1 MPTDLDL
8 PPRGLSVW
16 ALRGVFV
23 SNSDHDS
30 DRNSDRDSTS
40 DEIMSDDTEGS
51 RGDGEP
57 SLHRVQGP
65 GDEVFDVPSELPL
78 VPVRDVVVYPGVT
91 VPLAIGRRK
100 SLSALAHA
108 GQDGFMIVATQR
120 DPEFQDPLLED
131 LYPVGTIVRVLRI
144 IDARHDGKQAL
155 VVGVAR
161 ATVGEQVANEP
172 TVIVRSEPMSDLP
185 LDEKSGDATWRRVVM
200 LAQRVIEL
208 REDLPDEWKVF
219 LAGIPTAGMLSDLVA
234 SNLPLAPEH
243 RIQLLE
249 QPNPNIR
256 LRIIEKH
263 LEREVTIAETQQ
275 SLRSELGGEDLDP
288 KHREKMLRSRMRE
301 IQAEIGEGDAGLR
314 EVDELRE
321 RFDNLTLPDEVEEQ
335 AERELKRLSA
345 LPQHA
350 PDRHLIRTYLEWIL
364 DLPYTVETEDKLDLP
379 DARRILDEDHH
390 GLTKIKERILEFLSV
405 RKLAP
410 DAKAPILCFVGPPGV
425 GKTSLG
431 KSIARAMERKFA
443 RASLGGVRDE
453 AEIRGHRRTYVG
465 AMPGRIIQS
474 LKRAGTRNPV
484 FVLDEIDKL
493 GSDFRGDPSS
503 ALLEVL
509 DPEQNSAFSDHYM
522 EVPFDLSKVLFIATA
537 NTLSTIPPAL
547 LDRMEVI
554 ELTGYTE
561 REKLAIC
568 KKHLL
573 GKQLEAHGL
582 DDSHVEIL
590 DSALERVVLEYT
602 NEAGVRNLERHIATL
617 MRKTAHRIATDPE
630 AAEKTVIDVDFVH
643 ESLGAPPHLRER
655 AESGAIPGTAIG
667 LAVTAH
673 GGEILFVEAT
683 RMLGGK
689 GIRLRLT
696 GQLGDVMRE
705 SAEAALSWVR
715 AHADR
720 LDLDEDALE
729 PCEIHLHIPA
739 GAVPKD
745 GPSAGVALITAIVSA
760 LSNRSSQGTI
770 AMTGEISLRGRVL
783 PVGGIKGKI
792 LAAARAG
799 IQTIVMPK
807 RNEKDL
813 IDVPEDVIDKL
824 DIHLVNTIEEAL
836 TTTLPSTA

>member
-1 MPTDLDL
+1 MSAEDDF
-8 PPRGLSVW
+8 GQ
-16 ALRGVFV
+16 
-23 SNSDHDS
+23 SD
-30 DRNSDRDSTS
+30 
-40 DEIMSDDTEGS
+40 DDTES
-51 RGDGEP
+51 PDEP
-57 SLHRVQGP
+57 SHHQISGP
-65 GDEVFDVPSELPL
+65 GDEIFEIPAVLPL
-78 VPVRDVVVYPGVT
+78 IPVRDVVVYPGVT

-100 SLSALAHA
+100 SLAALGRA
-108 GQDGFMIVATQR
+108 GQDGFMLLATQR
-120 DPEFQDPLLED
+120 DPDTQDPGLDD
-131 LYPVGTIVRVLRI
+131 LHTVGTIVKILRI
-144 IDARHDGKQAL
+144 IDARGEGKQAL
-155 VVGVAR
+155 VAGVSRAR
-161 ATVGEQVANEP
+161 VERLMTLEP
-172 TVIVRSEPMSDLP
+172 QILVRVTPLPDLP
-185 LDEKSGDATWRRVVM
+185 LTGATAEANWRRVVM

-208 REDLPDEWKVF
+208 REDLPDEWKMF
-219 LAGIPTAGMLSDLVA
+219 LAGIPTAGMLADLVS
-234 SNLPLAPEH
+234 SNLPLAPEQ
-243 RIQLLE
+243 RVRLLE
-249 QPNPNIR
+249 ESDPAVR
-256 LRIIEKH
+256 LLIVEGH

-275 SLRSELGGEDLDP
+275 SLRGDAGEEETDP
-288 KHREKMLRSRMRE
+288 KRREKMLRSRMRE

-321 RFDNLTLPDEVEEQ
+321 RFDQLELPEEVEEQ
-335 AERELKRLSA
+335 VDRELKRLTA

-364 DLPYTVETEDKLDLP
+364 DLPWNEETTDKLDLA
-379 DARRILDEDHH
+379 DARRVLDEDHH
-390 GLTKIKERILEFLSV
+390 GLDKVKERVLEFLAV

-410 DAKAPILCFVGPPGV
+410 NAKAPILCFVGPPGV

-431 KSIARAMERKFA
+431 RSIARAMQRKFA

-465 AMPGRIIQS
+465 SMPGRVLQS

-509 DPEQNSAFSDHYM
+509 DPEQNNAFSDHYI

-568 KKHLL
+568 RQYLV

-582 DDSHVEIL
+582 TPERVEIH
-590 DSALERVVLEYT
+590 DSALEMVVLEYT

-617 MRKTAHRIATDPE
+617 MRKVAYHIASNPDAGARIE
-630 AAEKTVIDVDFVH
+630 IDKAFVS
-643 ESLGAPPHLRER
+643 ESLGAPPHMHER
-655 AESGAIPGTAIG
+655 AERTSVAGVAVG
-667 LAVTAH
+667 LAVTSH
-673 GGEILFVEAT
+673 GGEILFVEA
-683 RMLGGK
+683 RRIAGGK
-689 GIRLRLT
+689 GVRLRLT

-715 AHADR
+715 AHASEIG
-720 LDLDEDALE
+720 LAPDALE
-729 PCEIHLHIPA
+729 RCEIHLHLPA

-745 GPSAGVALITAIVSA
+745 GPSAGIAMITAIVSA
-760 LSNRSSQGTI
+760 LSDRRSPGTI
-770 AMTGEISLRGRVL
+770 AMTGEISLRGKVL

-799 IQTIVMPK
+799 IETIVMPA
-807 RNEKDL
+807 RNAKDL
-813 IDVPEDVIDKL
+813 YDVPEDVIEKL
-824 DIHLVNTIEEAL
+824 DIHLVSEIDEAL
-836 TTTLPSTA
+836 RATLPVQA

>member
-1 MPTDLDL
+1 
-8 PPRGLSVW
+8 
-16 ALRGVFV
+16 V
-23 SNSDHDS
+23 SDQSQFGSDNGGAVPLKS
-30 DRNSDRDSTS
+30 DPDAT
-40 DEIMSDDTEGS
+40 
-51 RGDGEP
+51 
-57 SLHRVQGP
+57 HRVTGP
-65 GDEVFDVPSELPL
+65 GGEVFDIPATLPL
-78 VPVRDVVVYPGVT
+78 IPVRDVVVFPGVT

-100 SLSALAHA
+100 SLAALEYA
-108 GQDGFMIVATQR
+108 GHDGFLLLATQE
-120 DPEFQDPLLED
+120 DPETQDPGLDD
-131 LYPVGTIVRVLRI
+131 LHPVGTIVRVLRV
-144 IDARHDGKQAL
+144 IDARGEGKQAL
-155 VVGVAR
+155 VAGVTRARVGSQRTLEPQVLVT
-161 ATVGEQVANEP
+161 ATP
-172 TVIVRSEPMSDLP
+172 IPDLP
-185 LDEKSGDATWRRVVM
+185 LEGPTAEATWRRVVL

-208 REDLPDEWKVF
+208 REDLPDEWKMF
-219 LAGIPTAGMLSDLVA
+219 LAGIPAAGMLADLVA

-249 QPNPNIR
+249 EPDPGHR
-256 LRIIEKH
+256 LRIIEER

-275 SLRSELGGEDLDP
+275 SLRGEAEEQGLDP
-288 KHREKMLRSRMRE
+288 KRREKMLRSRMRE

-321 RFDNLTLPDEVEEQ
+321 RFEALELPEDVEEQ
-335 AERELKRLSA
+335 TERELKRLAA

-364 DLPYTVETEDKLDLP
+364 DLPWNAETKDKLDLAA
-379 DARRILDEDHH
+379 ARQVLDEDHH
-390 GLTKIKERILEFLSV
+390 GLEKVKERILEFLAV

-431 KSIARAMERKFA
+431 RSIARAMERKFA

-453 AEIRGHRRTYVG
+453 AEVRGHRRTYVG
-465 AMPGRIIQS
+465 AMPGRIIQN

-484 FVLDEIDKL
+484 FVLDELDKL

-509 DPEQNSAFSDHYM
+509 DPEQNNSFSDHYI
-522 EVPFDLSKVLFIATA
+522 EVAFDLSKVLFIATA

-561 REKLAIC
+561 REKLEISQRF
-568 KKHLL
+568 LV
-573 GKQLEAHGL
+573 GKQLDAHGL
-582 DDSHVEIL
+582 AASRVEIAP
-590 DSALERVVLEYT
+590 DALEKLVLEYT
-602 NEAGVRNLERHIATL
+602 NEAGVRNLERHVASL
-617 MRKTAHRIATDPE
+617 MRKVARRIAEHPE
-630 AAEKTVIDVDFVH
+630 DETQIRIDADFVADA
-643 ESLGAPPHLRER
+643 LGAPPHIHER
-655 AESGAIPGTAIG
+655 AERDALPGNAVG

-673 GGEILFVEAT
+673 GGEILFIEAR
-683 RMLGGK
+683 RMGGGK
-689 GIRLRLT
+689 GVRLRLT

-715 AHADR
+715 AHADQLAMPEGA
-720 LDLDEDALE
+720 LD

-745 GPSAGVALITAIVSA
+745 GPSAGIAMVTAIVSTLA
-760 LSNRSSQGTI
+760 NRPSPGTT
-770 AMTGEISLRGRVL
+770 AMTGEISLRGKVL
-783 PVGGIKGKI
+783 PVGGIKGKV

-799 IQTIVMPK
+799 IETVVLPK

-813 IDVPEDVIDKL
+813 IDVPQDVLEKL
-824 DIHLVNTIEEAL
+824 DIHLVSEIDEAL
-836 TTTLPSTA
+836 RTTIPARP